1 MMKNSKKAVLCSV
14 EAQYVRAD
22 MFHPSEG
29 SDCLIICKMGD
40 YIIEAISRYSNGEY
54 NWTTT
59 PEGEGGKVL
68 MWAYSPFP
76 SDKDLE
82 KALRILGEHPKGAQ
96 GK

>member
-1 MMKNSKKAVLCSV
+1 MKKDKKAVLCRV

-29 SDCLIICKMGD
+29 SNCLIICKMGY
-40 YIIEAISRYSNGEY
+40 YIVEAVSRYSNGEY
-54 NWTTT
+54 DWINTLDGQ
-59 PEGEGGKVL
+59 EGKVL
-68 MWAYSPFP
+68 LWTYAPFP

-82 KALRILGEHPKGAQ
+82 KALLTLGEHPLKTQ